1 MSFIPNPPTATSGFN
16 TPTLQQT
23 ASNIKVRIP
32 DDCVTCGHQ
41 MFVGVF
47 FDGTDNNMDRD
58 KPKGAH
64 TNVVRL
70 YDAYPQIAL
79 NDRFYKIYFPG
90 VGTPFKEIGETEAD
104 AKGSSF
110 GTMGLLRINR
120 INRETTQ

>member
-1 MSFIPNPPTATSGFN
+1 MPFIPTLPTAASGFN

-41 MFVGVF
+41 MFVGIF

-70 YDAYPQIAL
+70 YDAFP
-79 NDRFYKIYFPG
+79 DDGFKGRFYKVYVPG

-110 GTMGLLRINR
+110 GTMGLLWINR
-120 INRETTQ
+120 HNRETTQ

>member
-1 MSFIPNPPTATSGFN
+1 MPFIPNLPTAASGFN

-79 NDRFYKIYFPG
+79 NDRFYKIYVPG
-90 VGTPFKEIGETEAD
+90 VGTPFNEIGE
-104 AKGSSF
+104 
-110 GTMGLLRINR
+110 I
-120 INRETTQ
+120 ETDTKEVRLVQWVTSD

>member
-1 MSFIPNPPTATSGFN
+1 MPFIPNPPTVTTGFN

-41 MFVGVF
+41 MFVGIF
-47 FDGTDNNMDRD
+47 FDGTDNNMERD
-58 KPKGAH
+58 KPKGTH

-70 YDAYPQIAL
+70 FDACAADGFK
-79 NDRFYKIYFPG
+79 DRFYKTYIPR

-110 GTMGLLRINR
+110 GTMGLLWINR
-120 INRETTQ
+120 HNRETTQ